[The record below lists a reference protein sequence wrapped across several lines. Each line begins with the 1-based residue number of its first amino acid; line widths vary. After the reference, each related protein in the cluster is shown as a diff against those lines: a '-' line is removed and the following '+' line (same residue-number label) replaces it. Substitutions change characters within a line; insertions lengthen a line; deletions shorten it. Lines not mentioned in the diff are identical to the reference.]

1 MVPILLLLALAP
13 LDAEP
18 EASRPAR
25 PYADVRSELETRRQD
40 FGTRW
45 QQPGAKRTT
54 LRDEARSTV
63 FEAITRQLMPA
74 WYGTPWEFYGN
85 SQTPG
90 TGSIACGYFVSTV
103 LRDAGF
109 RVERVRMAQ
118 QPAEYIVKTL
128 VPPRKTWRFRD
139 RPVSEVIDRL
149 MSAGAG
155 LYVVGLDYHVGFLWN
170 DSAKVW
176 MCHASYLGE
185 ARVVCED
192 ALTSPAMV
200 SRYHV
205 VGKLLEDGMMDAWL
219 KGQEISTFIPE

>member
-13 LDAEP
+13 VDAEP
-18 EASRPAR
+18 EASRPER
-25 PYADVRSELETRRQD
+25 PYAEGVSELEARRQD
-40 FGTRW
+40 FGARW
-45 QQPGAKRTT
+45 QQPGVKRVS
-54 LRDEARSTV
+54 LRDEARATV
-63 FEAITRQLMPA
+63 LEAITRQLMPA
-74 WYGTPWEFYGN
+74 WYGTPWAFYGD
-85 SQTPG
+85 SQTPR

-128 VPPRKTWRFRD
+128 VPPTKTWRFRD
-139 RPVSEVIDRL
+139 RPVSEVVNRL
-149 MSAGAG
+149 KRAGAG
-155 LYVVGLDYHVGFLWN
+155 LYLVGLDYHVGFLWN
-170 DSAKVW
+170 DSERVW

-185 ARVVCED
+185 AKVVCED

-205 VGKLLEDGMMDAWL
+205 VGKLFEDSMMDAWL
-219 KGQEISTFIPE
+219 EGRAIPTYP